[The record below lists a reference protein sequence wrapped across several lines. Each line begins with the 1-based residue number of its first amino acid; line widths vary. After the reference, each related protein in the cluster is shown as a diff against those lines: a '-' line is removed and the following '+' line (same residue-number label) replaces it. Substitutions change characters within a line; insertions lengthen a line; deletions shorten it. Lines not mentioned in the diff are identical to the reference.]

1 MDATEVC
8 AVGMLGWCIR
18 SNDRECEG
26 QWGLF
31 NSIVAALFEWQA
43 PRFFRVHPGRRCQE
57 VGVKGGR
64 FIMEV
69 VGFVAPG
76 YEPVKALFRQHFI
89 DGLEDRAQLCVY
101 VRGEKV
107 IDIWGSAVGKPYG
120 PGFLQNVFSTTKVLT
135 SLVVA
140 MLVDRGQL
148 SYDTPIDEIWPEYG
162 QHKKQGTTVAQLMR
176 HEAGLPKFDQP
187 IAAEALKTENIR
199 KGSISD
205 LIASQSLSHFP
216 LKRRE
221 YHAQTRGWI
230 ANEIV
235 RRVDVPR
242 HRTIGQFLREEV
254 SEKLDI
260 AEELF
265 IGTPAAFH
273 GNIAPID
280 TKLQNALWWSWYQLL
295 APNILGG
302 GKLPLLYDRYRMT
315 LLAGIPLFQLGLM
328 PTVRR
333 VMRLTL
339 SSKRSDASSG
349 KGAPPPAKKHFEILF
364 SGNSSATKSE
374 GFSFDSVA
382 HMFNSPEVRLA
393 EAPSSNGHASARALA
408 KVAASIVER
417 GQLKNHP
424 RLLSAAGV
432 DKAHDGIVHK
442 TVFGVLPTDFG
453 NAGWNY
459 FQTSGPLGHGG
470 FTGWMGYGGSV
481 MQWHREER
489 IAVGYAMNMLEVTLT
504 NERSTALQA
513 EILHCVARRKSKM

>member
-1 MDATEVC
+1 
-8 AVGMLGWCIR
+8 
-18 SNDRECEG
+18 
-26 QWGLF
+26 
-31 NSIVAALFEWQA
+31 
-43 PRFFRVHPGRRCQE
+43 
-57 VGVKGGR
+57 
-64 FIMEV
+64 MEV

-265 IGTPAAFH
+265 IGQGHLEHVHRVSNSYSLFAVPLHDTPS
-273 GNIAPID
+273 IAH
-280 TKLQNALWWSWYQLL
+280 
-295 APNILGG
+295 
-302 GKLPLLYDRYRMT
+302 
-315 LLAGIPLFQLGLM
+315 
-328 PTVRR
+328 PTCETSMAERSG
-333 VMRLTL
+333 RL
-339 SSKRSDASSG
+339 K
-349 KGAPPPAKKHFEILF
+349 I
-364 SGNSSATKSE
+364 
-374 GFSFDSVA
+374 V
-382 HMFNSPEVRLA
+382 
-393 EAPSSNGHASARALA
+393 PS
-408 KVAASIVER
+408 
-417 GQLKNHP
+417 
-424 RLLSAAGV
+424 
-432 DKAHDGIVHK
+432 
-442 TVFGVLPTDFG
+442 
-453 NAGWNY
+453 
-459 FQTSGPLGHGG
+459 
-470 FTGWMGYGGSV
+470 
-481 MQWHREER
+481 R
-489 IAVGYAMNMLEVTLT
+489 IAK
-504 NERSTALQA
+504 
-513 EILHCVARRKSKM
+513 I